1 MLLSD
6 LQTGERGVVV
16 RVAGHGAF
24 RKRIIEMGFIK
35 GVTVET
41 VLNAPL
47 RDPIKYR
54 IMNFEVSLRR
64 SDATKVEIVSEA
76 EAERE
81 IVNHKD
87 YFPIEAPDC
96 DALHHIADERAK
108 TINVALVGNPNCGKT
123 SIFNIAAHAHER
135 VGNYSGVTVDE
146 KVGTFEYGGYTF
158 HLVDLPGT
166 YSLSAYSPEE
176 LYVRKHILEKN
187 PDIILNVVDGSNLER
202 NLYLTT
208 QLIDMDITMVM
219 ALNMY
224 DELKRSGDKLD
235 IEQLSTLLG
244 MPIIPTTRPATSMS
258 IMAKNLK
265 STSKRSGPNC
275 TNTASAMKSA
285 PVFSA
290 SNFWRTTNNS
300 SNMWSI

>member
-6 LQTGERGVVV
+6 LQTGMSGVVV

-35 GVTVET
+35 GVTVQT

-47 RDPIKYR
+47 KDPIKYR

-64 SDATKVEIVSEA
+64 SDASKVEIVTLEEA
-76 EAERE
+76 EKE
-81 IVNHKD
+81 IGSHKD
-87 YFPIEAPDC
+87 FKAIDAPEKK
-96 DALHHIADERAK
+96 LEHIAEHRTH

-146 KVGTFEYGGYTF
+146 KVGIFQYEGYTF
-158 HLVDLPGT
+158 NLVDLPGT

-202 NLYLTT
+202 NL
-208 QLIDMDITMVM
+208 
-219 ALNMY
+219 
-224 DELKRSGDKLD
+224 
-235 IEQLSTLLG
+235 
-244 MPIIPTTRPATSMS
+244 
-258 IMAKNLK
+258 
-265 STSKRSGPNC
+265 
-275 TNTASAMKSA
+275 
-285 PVFSA
+285 
-290 SNFWRTTNNS
+290 
-300 SNMWSI
+300 